1 VLFALKVLAPLEAN
15 VTLLPVHA
23 CPQLVPFLQPLFA
36 QTIKYVRQLLTELNH
51 VLPSIAPLQLNA
63 LQTTAPKPQLR
74 FVLCALKVNALLM
87 KNVIPLKA
95 HQQWE
100 FANQLLLASP
110 TLALWIKHVNQS
122 EVILN
127 AQLFLAPL
135 ILSVL
140 PTTVNPLYLE
150 MEFAPTALSP
160 TKIYVVLVMSVRLR
174 QTSTRLKVT
183 ALLDPQAA
191 VLVKKLMQH
200 ALLIYNAK
208 SLVKTLQF
216 VLMSIAQPLISA
228 KLCTAQRQLL
238 AQLKFVNSA

>member
-1 VLFALKVLAPLEAN
+1 
-15 VTLLPVHA
+15 
-23 CPQLVPFLQPLFA
+23 
-36 QTIKYVRQLLTELNH
+36 
-51 VLPSIAPLQLNA
+51 
-63 LQTTAPKPQLR
+63 
-74 FVLCALKVNALLM
+74 M
-87 KNVIPLKA
+87 
-95 HQQWE
+95 
-100 FANQLLLASP
+100 
-110 TLALWIKHVNQS
+110 NQS
-122 EVILN
+122 EVILF

-135 ILSVL
+135 IPSVL

-200 ALLIYNAK
+200 ALLTYNAK